1 MFGIDQFSWGQF
13 TRFIAFALLLWYVSV
28 AIKAWLSKK
37 NRSRNRL
44 FEEGFTA
51 PVHRE
56 TSSPVFVSSNDF
68 PAELLPL
75 RLSEDIPLP
84 LSLYEESG
92 LDDGYAIECF
102 IRPEDPALPEILTQV
117 HFQQ

>member
-13 TRFIAFALLLWYVSV
+13 TRFIAFLLLAWYVAV
-28 AIKAWLSKK
+28 AVKAWLSGK
-37 NRSRNRL
+37 SRNRKQL
-44 FEEGFTA
+44 FEEGFVRPA
-51 PVHRE
+51 QPE
-56 TSSPVFVSSNDF
+56 TSSPVFVRSNDY

-102 IRPEDPALPEILTQV
+102 IRPEDPALPDILTQV